1 MGDIIKAFGKITIYA
16 AIIVTSNLSEAGNN
30 IASQILF
37 GPSHKQLVAKAAAE
51 LNKQLPKM
59 IDRETRLDSVVAR
72 ADGGLFT
79 YNYTLVNYNANSIS
93 AAALISIENAVVNT
107 TCSEQ
112 DSNLLK
118 KNVALEFRYR
128 SADGY
133 LVKAFTIPP
142 KSCIYDLQTNRYE
155 IEK

>member
-1 MGDIIKAFGKITIYA
+1 MADIIKAFGRITIYTT
-16 AIIVTSNLSEAGNN
+16 IVVASSVSEAGSN
-30 IASQILF
+30 IVSQILF

-72 ADGGLFT
+72 ADGELFT

-93 AAALISIENAVVNT
+93 AAALISIEDAVVNT

-112 DSNLLK
+112 NSNLLK

-155 IEK
+155 IAK

>member
-1 MGDIIKAFGKITIYA
+1 MGDIIKSFGKIIIYS
-16 AIIVTSNLSEAGNN
+16 AIIVTSSPSEAGDN

-59 IDRETRLDSVVAR
+59 IDRETRLDSVDAR

-79 YNYTLVNYNANSIS
+79 YNYTLVNYNAKSIS

-133 LVKAFTIPP
+133 LVKAFTVPP
-142 KSCIYDLQTNRYE
+142 KSCIYDLQTNRYG
-155 IEK
+155 IAK